1 MTIILLQLV
10 YPINKQNTY
19 MLTGDQE
26 KVRKVNKSIILNM
39 LRLHAPISRAQV
51 ANLTGLNRGTVSN
64 IVNVLID
71 EGLVYEDEQKGSG
84 IGRPSISLGLRPEGG
99 AVIGVEIGVDFI
111 AILLTNFVAETIWET
126 RIQTDPSQTQTY
138 IIGQAEHLIDQA
150 LTLANEKRLRPLGIG
165 VGLPGLV
172 NVHQGNLIM
181 APNLHWMDIPLR
193 LIWNQRFRLPI
204 YIENEANLAAL
215 GEYYFGMARNV
226 DNFVYLSAGIGLGGG
241 IMIGGK
247 LFRGGHGYAGEI
259 GHIQRD
265 PTGEQCGCG
274 RIGCWET
281 QVGPRAVLHRVRKEL
296 ESHSDQLLLN
306 ACSGDANNL
315 TFAMVV
321 KFALEGNTLCRQAIE
336 EVAVNLG
343 TGIADMVHVFD
354 PELVLIG
361 GAFIQAK
368 DILQPIIEKTIF
380 SNILQPCADGLRVA
394 FSERGSND
402 CVLGAIAI
410 VLDDILHEMVI
421 S

>member
-1 MTIILLQLV
+1 MFIPLI
-10 YPINKQNTY
+10 YPINKQNTS
-19 MLTGDQE
+19 MLTGNQE

-39 LRLHAPISRAQV
+39 LRLHAPISRARV
-51 ANLTGLNRGTVSN
+51 ANLTGLNPGTVSN
-64 IVNVLID
+64 IVNVLIQ
-71 EGLVYEDEQKGSG
+71 EGLVFEDEQKGSG
-84 IGRPSISLGLRPEGG
+84 IGRPPISLGLRPDGG

-111 AILLTNFVAETIWET
+111 AVLLTNFVAETIWET
-126 RIQTDPSQTQTY
+126 RIQTDPLQAQAS
-138 IIGQAEHLIDQA
+138 IISQAEHLMDQA
-150 LTLANEKRLRPLGIG
+150 LSIANEQRLHPLGIG

-181 APNLHWMDIPLR
+181 APNLHWRNVPLR
-193 LIWNQRFRLPI
+193 LMWNQRFHLPV
-204 YIENEANLAAL
+204 YIDNEANLAAL
-215 GEYYFGMARNV
+215 GEYYFGIARNV
-226 DNFVYLSAGIGLGGG
+226 DNFIYLSAGIGLGGG

-265 PTGEQCGCG
+265 PMGEQCGCG

-281 QVGPRAVLHRVRKEL
+281 QVGPRAVLHRVKKEL
-296 ESHSDQLLLN
+296 QNRSDRFLLD
-306 ACSGDANNL
+306 ACSGDADNL
-315 TFAMVV
+315 TFEMVV

-336 EVAVNLG
+336 AVAVYLG
-343 TGIADMVHVFD
+343 MGIADMVHVFN

-380 SNILQPCADGLRVA
+380 SNVFQPCADGLRIA
-394 FSERGSND
+394 FSERAAND